1 MKPVR
6 FKFHVAETVQHALEL
21 LAQEGDD
28 AKILAGGQSL
38 IPLMN
43 FRLATPTA
51 LVDVCRIAGSNK
63 IAIDSA
69 GVRFGWSVRHNQ
81 ALASSEVRRTVPLV
95 TEALRWVGHEAI
107 RNRGTLAGSTAHA
120 DPAAE
125 LPAVWLA
132 LNAEMTVQSTR
143 GQRRIP
149 AADFFSSYFTT
160 ALQPDE
166 MLTEIHVPRAPQEVR
181 RRAAFREFALRHGD
195 FAVAGAAV
203 ILDLDE
209 RDRISDARIAVLGVA
224 DVPLRL
230 TSAELLL
237 RGTDPRDLAAHS
249 AVAEV
254 VRATLQPVGDKG
266 ASSNYRRQVTA
277 TLVRRALG
285 ACSTS
290 NPEGRDE

>member
-1 MKPVR
+1 MKPVS
-6 FKFHVAETVQHALEL
+6 FKFHVAETVEHALEL
-21 LAQEGDD
+21 MSEEGDD

-51 LVDVCRIAGSNK
+51 LVDVCRIAHSDE
-63 IAIDSA
+63 ISFDDAT
-69 GVRFGWSVRHNQ
+69 VRFRWGVRHNQ
-81 ALASSEVRRTVPLV
+81 ALASSEVRNACPLV

-132 LNAEMTVQSTR
+132 LDADMIVQSKR
-143 GQRRIP
+143 GERRIP
-149 AADFFSSYFTT
+149 ASEFFSSYFTT
-160 ALQPDE
+160 ALEPDE
-166 MLTEIHVPRAPQEVR
+166 MLIEIHVPCTPRAPQR
-181 RRAAFREFALRHGD
+181 RVAFREFARRHGD

-203 ILDLDE
+203 VLDLDE
-209 RDRISDARIAVLGVA
+209 RDLISDARIAVLGVA

-230 TSAELLL
+230 TSAEELL
-237 RGTDPRDLAAHS
+237 RGADPNDVAAHS
-249 AVAEV
+249 AVEAEV
-254 VRATLQPVGDKG
+254 LATIQPVGDSG
-266 ASSNYRRQVTA
+266 ASSNYRRRLTG
-277 TLVRRALG
+277 TLVRRSLG

-290 NPEGRDE
+290 HPEGGDQ